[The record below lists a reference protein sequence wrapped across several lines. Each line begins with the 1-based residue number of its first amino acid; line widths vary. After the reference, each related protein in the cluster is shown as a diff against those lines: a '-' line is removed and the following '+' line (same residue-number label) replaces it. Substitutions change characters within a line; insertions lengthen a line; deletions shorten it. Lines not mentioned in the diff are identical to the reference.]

1 MAGLEDRSNGC
12 LHDIN
17 KFGFITHRDVEGIDM
32 NESYQNW
39 QPMETL
45 PENGWV
51 ETSDF
56 FGTSELFLLIHGKP
70 YGLGSTEHC
79 KYLLKCINEGG
90 YVAWRSAGPML
101 LDVVHCLLQIK
112 DKEKKEV
119 LQIQS
124 EEREKRLA
132 LEKANKELRAQI
144 KELKSEKGRK

>member
-1 MAGLEDRSNGC
+1 MDDRSNAQ
-12 LHDIN
+12 LYDIN
-17 KFGFITHRDVEGIDM
+17 ICGFIAHRTVEELGM

-56 FGTSELFLLIHGKP
+56 FGTSQLFLLIHGKP

-79 KYLLKCINEGG
+79 EYLLECINEGE
-90 YVAWRSAGPML
+90 YVGWRSAGPML
-101 LDVVHCLLQIK
+101 LDVVHCLLQTKNK
-112 DKEKKEV
+112 DKEEAR
-119 LQIQS
+119 QIYS

-144 KELKSEKGRK
+144 KELKSKEGPE